1 MNNMKLDLSSDLSST
16 TKIINDLPENGV
28 CIHDLFA
35 IQVKAAPD
43 SVATI
48 FENQQLTYQEL
59 NAKANQLAHYLQS
72 IGVGAEVMV
81 GLCVER
87 SLDLIIGILGILKAG
102 GAYVP
107 IDPAYPQER
116 IAFMLEDTKLQF
128 VVTQQQLVVS
138 LPETSTTICLDTDWQ
153 KIDCQSSHNPVS
165 GVTAE
170 NLAYLIYT
178 SGSTGKPK
186 GVQMPH
192 SSVTAYLQAI
202 AKILPVNHQD
212 IYLHTASFSFTASV
226 RQLFLPLSQG
236 AISILATREQTR
248 TPLSLF
254 ELIQK
259 RGVTI
264 SDGVPSVWR

>member
-16 TKIINDLPENGV
+16 TTIINDLPENGF

-43 SVATI
+43 SVAII

-81 GLCVER
+81 GLCLER

-116 IAFMLEDTKLQF
+116 IYARR
-128 VVTQQQLVVS
+128 
-138 LPETSTTICLDTDWQ
+138 
-153 KIDCQSSHNPVS
+153 
-165 GVTAE
+165 
-170 NLAYLIYT
+170 Y
-178 SGSTGKPK
+178 
-186 GVQMPH
+186 
-192 SSVTAYLQAI
+192 
-202 AKILPVNHQD
+202 
-212 IYLHTASFSFTASV
+212 
-226 RQLFLPLSQG
+226 
-236 AISILATREQTR
+236 
-248 TPLSLF
+248 
-254 ELIQK
+254 
-259 RGVTI
+259 
-264 SDGVPSVWR
+264 